1 MRAVHTLRGVVE
13 AAEKKIVFDN
23 DLRNVGWKIK
33 EFYYWPNNMDAN
45 PYVWGKLWIG
55 NDDGGSLGFSDAQD
69 NRAIAWAQGSG
80 QTPESLVTTIVDPNH
95 VVTGQ
100 LRVINGS
107 GDSAAYL
114 IILEQMTLSTDQEIM
129 ALIKERSQ
137 DDI

>member
-1 MRAVHTLRGVVE
+1 MRAVHTLRGVVN

-23 DLRNVGWKIK
+23 DMRNVGWKIK
-33 EFYYWPNNMDAN
+33 EFYFWANNMDAN

-80 QTPESLVTTIVDPNH
+80 SAPESVNTTIVDPDHIITN
-95 VVTGQ
+95 Q
-100 LRVINGS
+100 LRVINGA

-114 IILEQMTLSTDQEIM
+114 IILEQMNLTDDQEIM

>member
-1 MRAVHTLRGVVE
+1 MKSIHTLRGVVQ

-33 EFYYWPNNMDAN
+33 EFYYWPNNMDSN

-69 NRAIAWAQGSG
+69 NRAIAWAQSSG
-80 QTPESLVTTIVDPNH
+80 TTPEALSTSIVDPDH
-95 VVTGQ
+95 IITGQ
-100 LRVINGS
+100 LRVINGA
-107 GDSAAYL
+107 GDNAAYL
-114 IILEQMTLSTDQEIM
+114 IVLEKMDLSTDQEIM

-137 DDI
+137 DAI

>member
-1 MRAVHTLRGVVE
+1 MRAIHTLRGTVD
-13 AAEKKIVFDN
+13 AATKKIVFDN

-33 EFYYWPNNMDAN
+33 EFYYWANNMDAN

-55 NDDGGSLGFSDAQD
+55 NDDGGSLSFSDAQD
-69 NRAIAWAQGSG
+69 NRAIAWAQSSG
-80 QTPESLVTTIVDPNH
+80 TTAESLNTTFVDPDH

-100 LRVINGS
+100 LRVINGA

-114 IILEQMTLSTDQEIM
+114 IVLEQITLSTDQEIM